1 MSSNNFNYFTV
12 DKAYRETYFQFPHVL
27 MYGERYSKLTDS
39 AKLAYMI
46 FLDRLQ
52 YSIKNQWID
61 EESNVYFIYTNKEIG
76 KLLNKSEPT
85 VIKIKKELE
94 KYDLLYQK
102 QMGFDPKV
110 KRNIPN
116 RLYLADLEVTA
127 KDVYLIK
134 TESDA
139 YVVSGTKDS
148 LVRQQS
154 SESRDSKGTKN
165 SLARQNQSETLNSKG
180 TKDSLLNQYKEP
192 KNDFK
197 DIKDLS
203 DDDFNNAMK
212 KPMTLEQKEKFK
224 ENYGNDTT
232 KLARIFGVPALDA
245 IDIFSSDHRVSA
257 EMKKIMYGAHE
268 EASKIFLNTG
278 LLYDDEYLEYWQ
290 DRLTG
295 YIHSLIG
302 RLKTD
307 DSIQNPKS
315 YIFISLKNFFIG
327 EADDYRQSVNDT
339 SESKLEL

>member
-1 MSSNNFNYFTV
+1 
-12 DKAYRETYFQFPHVL
+12 
-27 MYGERYSKLTDS
+27 
-39 AKLAYMI
+39 
-46 FLDRLQ
+46 
-52 YSIKNQWID
+52 
-61 EESNVYFIYTNKEIG
+61 
-76 KLLNKSEPT
+76 
-85 VIKIKKELE
+85 
-94 KYDLLYQK
+94 
-102 QMGFDPKV
+102 MGFDPKA

-139 YVVSGTKDS
+139 YISSGTKET

-154 SESRDSKGTKN
+154 SETLDSKGTKD
-165 SLARQNQSETLNSKG
+165 SLARQNQSETLISKG
-180 TKDSLLNQYKEP
+180 TKDSLLNQYKDS

-203 DDDFNNAMK
+203 VDDFNNAMK

-268 EASKIFLNTG
+268 
-278 LLYDDEYLEYWQ
+278 
-290 DRLTG
+290 
-295 YIHSLIG
+295 
-302 RLKTD
+302 
-307 DSIQNPKS
+307 
-315 YIFISLKNFFIG
+315 
-327 EADDYRQSVNDT
+327 
-339 SESKLEL
+339 

>member
-94 KYDLLYQK
+94 KFDLLYQK
-102 QMGFDPKV
+102 QIGFDPKA

-139 YVVSGTKDS
+139 HKASGTKDSLARLQSSETFDSKGTKDS
-148 LVRQQS
+148 LVRQKQ
-154 SESRDSKGTKN
+154 
-165 SLARQNQSETLNSKG
+165 LETLNSKG
-180 TKDSLLNQYKEP
+180 TKESLLNQYKDQI
-192 KNDFK
+192 NDFK

-203 DDDFNNAMK
+203 DDDFNNAIRI
-212 KPMTLEQKEKFK
+212 PMTSEQKEKFK
-224 ENYGNDTT
+224 ENFGNDTT
-232 KLARIFGVPALDA
+232 QLASIFGVPALDA
-245 IDIFSSDHRVSA
+245 IDIFSPDERVSA
-257 EMKKIMYGAHE
+257 ELKKIMYGANE
-268 EASKIFLNTG
+268 ESSKIFLNTG

-290 DRLTG
+290 NRLTG
-295 YIHSLIG
+295 HIHSLMG

-307 DSIQNPKS
+307 SSIKNPKS
-315 YIFISLKNFFIG
+315 YIFISLKNFFLS
-327 EADDYRQSVNDT
+327 EANEYSQMTNNT
-339 SESKLEL
+339 NEFKLEF